1 MDFFTA
7 EVLTLKGLL
16 TYYVLFFIHLE
27 TRRVS
32 LVGFTPY
39 PDQDWMEQQ
48 ARNITME
55 EWGCLRGCCYLL
67 HDRDTKFCESF
78 RELIESGSV
87 TALRLPARSPN
98 LNSHAERWVRSVKEE
113 CLEKL
118 ILLGESSLRRAL
130 QQYLLHYHEERNHQ
144 GKQNRILFPFQSEA
158 RRDLGAVR
166 CQERLGGLLKYYER
180 EAA

>member
-7 EVLTLKGLL
+7 EVRTFQGLL

-39 PDQDWMEQQ
+39 PDHDWMEQQ
-48 ARNITME
+48 ARNLTME
-55 EWGCLRGCCYLL
+55 QRGCLRGCRYLL

-87 TALRLPARSPN
+87 KAIRLPARSPN
-98 LNSHAERWVRSVKEE
+98 
-113 CLEKL
+113 
-118 ILLGESSLRRAL
+118 
-130 QQYLLHYHEERNHQ
+130 
-144 GKQNRILFPFQSEA
+144 
-158 RRDLGAVR
+158 
-166 CQERLGGLLKYYER
+166 
-180 EAA
+180 